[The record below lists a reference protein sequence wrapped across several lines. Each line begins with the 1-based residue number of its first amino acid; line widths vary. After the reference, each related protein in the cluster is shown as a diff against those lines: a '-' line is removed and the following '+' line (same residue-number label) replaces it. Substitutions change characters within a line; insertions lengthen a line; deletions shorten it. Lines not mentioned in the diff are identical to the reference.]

1 MTALSEYQ
9 RLECAGLWRP
19 APRDQRR
26 EVIVS
31 FGDATLMLSDPRSQ
45 QPLAHWSLPAVELR
59 NPGRMPALYRPG
71 ADATEELEI
80 ADEAMVAAIAKV
92 HRLLEARRPHRGRL
106 RGVMAAGFAAVLVL
120 GLAVWL
126 PDAMIAHSVR
136 VLPDAKRAEIGRRAL
151 DELTRVA
158 GAPCAAPEGSAALLD
173 LETRL
178 GGTTIVVLRDAPA
191 RALALPGD
199 LVAVGR
205 PLIAEYSSAD
215 VMAGAILAARTA
227 AERQDPLADLLHW
240 TGPRAVFQLLTT
252 GRLPRQALD
261 GYGAALAASEPPAAD
276 PSRLRAAFDAAAI
289 ASSPYA
295 ATLPA
300 ESPARAALTE
310 EPVAGSP
317 ALDDDSWVALQGICD
332 G

>member
-19 APRDQRR
+19 APKEQRR

-45 QPLAHWSLPAVELR
+45 QPLAHWSLPAVELC

-92 HRLLEARRPHRGRL
+92 HRLLDARRPHRGRL
-106 RGVMAAGFAAVLVL
+106 RGVMAAAIAAALLFGVV
-120 GLAVWL
+120 VWL
-126 PDAMIAHSVR
+126 PGAMVAHTVR
-136 VLPDAKRAEIGRRAL
+136 VLPDAKRSEIGRRAL
-151 DELTRVA
+151 DDLTRVA
-158 GAPCAAPEGSAALLD
+158 GAPCASPEGSAALRA
-173 LETRL
+173 LEARL
-178 GGTTIVVLRDAPA
+178 GGSPIAVLHDAPA
-191 RALALPGD
+191 RALALPGG

-205 PLIAEYSSAD
+205 PLIAEYNSAD
-215 VMAGAILAARTA
+215 VVAGAILAARTA
-227 AERQDPLADLLHW
+227 SETQDPLADLLRW
-240 TGPRAVFQLLTT
+240 TGPRAVFHLLTT
-252 GRLPRQALD
+252 GRLPQEALA
-261 GYGAALAASEPPAAD
+261 GYGAQLLASPPPPVD
-276 PSRLRAAFDAAAI
+276 PPRLRAALDAAAI
-289 ASSPYA
+289 ASGPYA
-295 ATLPA
+295 ATLPP